1 MSSFSQK
8 KPRNIN
14 EAFRVLFFL
23 TPFIFL
29 LFLAFL
35 QVLNLTL
42 IKGEDFKTQAD
53 SNRIYQ
59 SKIYPKRG
67 FIYDKN
73 NILLA
78 ENVIQQDLKITLEYV
93 EEIDFILLKISKL
106 LNIDYEQLE
115 SDFYLRS
122 SKKNPLPARTS
133 DVGGKQKVSSGSEIS
148 IHQLEKQLKYLK
160 ARKEILAQIK
170 GLESQVNLFKKKL
183 EILKLEFETGN

>member
-14 EAFRVLFFL
+14 EASRVLFFL
-23 TPFIFL
+23 SPFIFL
-29 LFLAFL
+29 LILAFI

-42 IKGEDFKTQAD
+42 IKGENFRTQAD

-78 ENVIQQDLKITLEYV
+78 ENVIQQDLKVTLGYV
-93 EEIDFILLKISKL
+93 EEIDLILSNLSL
-106 LNIDYEQLE
+106 
-115 SDFYLRS
+115 
-122 SKKNPLPARTS
+122 
-133 DVGGKQKVSSGSEIS
+133 
-148 IHQLEKQLKYLK
+148 IH
-160 ARKEILAQIK
+160 I
-170 GLESQVNLFKKKL
+170 
-183 EILKLEFETGN
+183 